1 MVGENTGNN
10 GGGDNITGKFF
21 YFELNVDTNKS
32 IEQMQANISAA
43 EDRAHVSKKEAEQA
57 KRKEEE
63 ARRNEEEARRNAA
76 EEKRRRLALEEEARR
91 NEEEARRNVEE
102 ARRNEEEARRNAAEE
117 KRRRLAL
124 EAELREVKE
133 ILSVP
138 GNKWARERRI
148 FSFLLLESKYLSA
161 PQL

>member
-32 IEQMQANISAA
+32 IKQMRANISAA

-57 KRKEEE
+57 KRNEEE
-63 ARRNEEEARRNAA
+63 ARRNEEEARRN
-76 EEKRRRLALEEEARR
+76 EEEARR
-91 NEEEARRNVEE
+91 NEEEARRNEEEARRNEEE

-133 ILSVP
+133 ILSAP
-138 GNKWARERRI
+138 GNN
-148 FSFLLLESKYLSA
+148 
-161 PQL
+161 

>member
-32 IEQMQANISAA
+32 IEQMQANTSAA

-63 ARRNEEEARRNAA
+63 ARRNEEEARRN
-76 EEKRRRLALEEEARR
+76 E
-91 NEEEARRNVEE
+91 EE

-133 ILSVP
+133 ILSVR
-138 GNKWARERRI
+138 GNN
-148 FSFLLLESKYLSA
+148 
-161 PQL
+161 

>member
-32 IEQMQANISAA
+32 IKQMRANISAA

-63 ARRNEEEARRNAA
+63 ARRNEEEARRN
-76 EEKRRRLALEEEARR
+76 
-91 NEEEARRNVEE
+91 
-102 ARRNEEEARRNAAEE
+102 EEEARRNAAEE

-133 ILSVP
+133 TLSIR
-138 GNKWARERRI
+138 GNN
-148 FSFLLLESKYLSA
+148 
-161 PQL
+161 

>member
-32 IEQMQANISAA
+32 IEQMQANTSAA
-43 EDRAHVSKKEAEQA
+43 EDRAHASKKEAEQA

-63 ARRNEEEARRNAA
+63 ARRNE
-76 EEKRRRLALEEEARR
+76 
-91 NEEEARRNVEE
+91 EE

-133 ILSVP
+133 ILSVR
-138 GNKWARERRI
+138 GNN
-148 FSFLLLESKYLSA
+148 
-161 PQL
+161 